1 MPCMSYDTNWA
12 NDSSNSDVKRIK
24 AEADKLA
31 RIACAAMTELERMG
45 KEDFLILK
53 NEEVGHWW
61 ASHKEADRKEQE
73 RIAEK
78 ARKERV
84 KAEALARL
92 TDEEKEL
99 LGLKKTAV
107 KKHRKFP
114 ISKEVVMDY
123 DDWAKEVEYTEEL
136 IEDLKENYLKIVKGK

>member
-61 ASHKEADRKEQE
+61 ASHKEADRKE
-73 RIAEK
+73 
-78 ARKERV
+78 RV

-99 LGLKKTAV
+99 LGLKKPAA

-114 ISKEVVMDY
+114 VSKEVVMDY
-123 DDWAKEVEYTEEL
+123 DDWAKEVEYTEDL